1 MRTLQTIDHSKA
13 KRAVDL
19 IVKKASQM
27 RKAAAILLLLFVLST
42 VCQTAP
48 VSPAAIEARVDSML
62 KQLSLEEKID
72 LISGVDD
79 FYIRAIPR
87 IGLPRLKMA
96 DGPVGVRNYGPS
108 TVFGGIGLAATW
120 DPALA
125 QRIGAVIGEDAR
137 ARGVHFMLGPG
148 VNLYRAPQCGRNFE
162 YFGEDPFLSSRT
174 AVAYIK
180 GMQSQGVSATVKH
193 FTGNNQEYDRH
204 NMDSIIDE
212 RTMREIYLPVFE
224 AAVKEAHVGAIM
236 DSYNLTNGQHM
247 TQNGY
252 LNTDVVKKDW
262 GFTGIMM
269 SDWTSTYDA
278 VAVANGGLDLEM
290 PSGKFMNRPTLL
302 PAVKSGKVSEA
313 TIDDKVRR
321 ILRTA
326 IQFGWLDRDQTD
338 LSIPKFNPKGGPAA
352 LEGAR
357 AGMVLLKNDS
367 NLLPLEKGK
376 IHSIAV
382 IGPDAYPAQPAGGGS
397 AEAKPFAPVSYLEGV
412 ANSLG
417 SSAEVYYERGLPTLN
432 EIAKHTE
439 FTTEASGGQPGLK
452 TEFFTNPNLNG
463 TPATIRTDKHVN
475 YEPTRGGDGAAND
488 MSIRWSGYFTPTT
501 PGDYLVFVQGPGEN
515 GGYRLYVDKK
525 LVFDNWK
532 AWYAFVSEVSMTLTP
547 GPHQIE
553 LDYYAHGGWGKTT
566 ANLGIV
572 RPETLV
578 TPEAKSLASR
588 SDAVV
593 LAVGFDPS
601 GEGESSDR
609 TFRLPPGQD
618 ELINQIA
625 ATNKNTIVVV
635 TSGGGVD
642 MSAWVDRVPALFE
655 AWYPGQDGGTALAQ
669 LLFGEFNPSGRLPIS
684 MERRWED
691 NAVHDSYYP
700 KNGEKKVE
708 YSEGVFVGYRHFD
721 KSSVK
726 PLFPFGYGLSYTT
739 FAYKNLSV
747 SPAAP
752 SEDVTVAFDV
762 TNTGTRAGA
771 DVAQVYVGDRHA
783 SLPRPVK
790 ELKGFAKVELNP
802 GESRHVEVTLNR
814 RAFSYYDVKNHKWTV
829 APGDFDVYVARSAA
843 EIELTGKLN
852 LQ

>member
-1 MRTLQTIDHSKA
+1 MLRKLQS
-13 KRAVDL
+13 
-19 IVKKASQM
+19 SC
-27 RKAAAILLLLFVLST
+27 LLVLLFLLPA

-48 VSPAAIEARVDSML
+48 TSQAAIEARVDAML
-62 KQLSLEEKID
+62 KQLSLEQKID
-72 LISGVDD
+72 LLGGVDD
-79 FYIRAIPR
+79 FYIRAIPS

-96 DGPVGVRNYGPS
+96 DGPIGVRNYGPS
-108 TVFGGIGLAATW
+108 TAFGGIGLAATW
-120 DPALA
+120 DPTLA

-148 VNLYRAPQCGRNFE
+148 VNIYRAPLCGRNFE

-174 AVAYIK
+174 AVAYIE

-193 FTGNNQEYDRH
+193 FMGNNQEYDRH

-224 AAVKEAHVGAIM
+224 AAVKEAHVGAVM

-247 TQNGY
+247 SQNGY
-252 LNTDVVKKDW
+252 LNTDVAKKDW

-269 SDWTSTYDA
+269 SDWGGTYDG
-278 VAVANGGLDLEM
+278 VAAANGGLDLEM
-290 PSGKFMNRPTLL
+290 PSGKFMNRANLL
-302 PAVKSGKVSEA
+302 PAVKAGKVSEA

-338 LSIPKFNPKGGPAA
+338 LSIPKLNPEGRQVTLDAA
-352 LEGAR
+352 R
-357 AGMVLLKNDS
+357 SGMVLLKNDG

-382 IGPDAYPAQPAGGGS
+382 IGPDAYPAQPGGGGS
-397 AEAKPFAPVSYLEGV
+397 AEAKPFTPVSYLEGI
-412 ANSLG
+412 ANYLG
-417 SSAEVYYERGLPTLN
+417 SSVKVYYERGLPTFD
-432 EIAKHTE
+432 EIAKRTD
-439 FTTEASGGQPGLK
+439 FTTEATGGRPGLK
-452 TEFFTNPNLNG
+452 TEFFTNAALSG
-463 TPATIRTDKHVN
+463 AAAMIRTDKHVS
-475 YEPTRGGDGAAND
+475 YEPARGGDGAASD

-532 AWYAFVSEVSMTLTP
+532 DWYAFVSEVSLNFTP

-553 LDYYAHGGWGKTT
+553 LDYYVHSGWGKTP

-572 RPETLV
+572 RPDTLV
-578 TPEAKSLASR
+578 TPEAKSIAASA
-588 SDAVV
+588 DAVV

-601 GEGESSDR
+601 TEGESGDR

-625 ATNKNTIVVV
+625 AANKNTVVVV

-642 MSAWVDRVPALFE
+642 MTRWIDHVPALFE
-655 AWYPGQDGGTALAQ
+655 AWYPGQEGGTGLAQ
-669 LLFGEFNPSGRLPIS
+669 LLFGEINPSGRLPIS
-684 MERRWED
+684 IERRWED
-691 NAVHDSYYP
+691 NAVHGSYYP
-700 KNGEKKVE
+700 KDGEKKVE
-708 YSEGVFVGYRHFD
+708 YAEGIFVGYRHFD
-721 KSSVK
+721 KSGVK

-739 FAYKNLSV
+739 FAYKNLTV
-747 SPAAP
+747 SPAAG
-752 SEDVTVAFDV
+752 SENTTVAFDV
-762 TNTGTRAGA
+762 TNTGARAGA
-771 DVAQVYVGDRHA
+771 DVAQVYVGDKHA
-783 SLPRPVK
+783 GVPRPVK

-802 GESRHVEVTLNR
+802 GETKHIEVTLNR